1 MPAYSKTL
9 KADIAKRIE
18 EGKLKISSNFAK
30 RDSPLKKMYA
40 QGRLRAREMNKT
52 EKEYSE
58 YLQGKIIEGRLLW
71 REFEGVKLRLA
82 DNTFYTPDFFVM
94 TAEGELQVYEV
105 KGYMMD
111 DANVKIKCAA
121 EKYPFRFFVVR
132 KAKNK
137 TWDIKEVG
145 NK

>member
-1 MPAYSKTL
+1 MPAYSKSL
-9 KADIAKRIE
+9 KADIARRIE
-18 EGKLKISSNFAK
+18 EGNLKISGNFAK
-30 RDSPLKKMYA
+30 RDSPPKKMYA
-40 QGRLRAREMNKT
+40 LGRLRAREMNKT
-52 EKEYSE
+52 EKEYLG
-58 YLQGKIIEGRLLW
+58 YLEGKIIESSLLW
-71 REFEGVKLRLA
+71 CEFEGVKLRLA
-82 DNTFYTPDFFVM
+82 DNTFFTPDFFVM
-94 TAEGELQVYEV
+94 TAEGELQAHEV

>member
-1 MPAYSKTL
+1 M
-9 KADIAKRIE
+9 
-18 EGKLKISSNFAK
+18 
-30 RDSPLKKMYA
+30 
-40 QGRLRAREMNKT
+40 
-52 EKEYSE
+52 
-58 YLQGKIIEGRLLW
+58 
-71 REFEGVKLRLA
+71 RLA
-82 DNTFYTPDFFVM
+82 DNTFLTVDFFVM
-94 TAEGELQVYEV
+94 TAGGELQCHEV

-137 TWDIKEVG
+137 AWDIKEVG